1 VDITITS
8 ENHIGRGRMI
18 LGLSRFAELAAGLC
32 AIALLLGPGLRAS
45 FAEDFGTSTKYE
57 TRSASASAAP
67 AGKSKYL
74 RSASLAASARAEAGE
89 SNELPPVAAPDNPKY
104 GGRYFIDFRARTAAS
119 YGHAFLWYG
128 RLKDDGKVGAIEVAG
143 LHPATDS
150 VVPYILGHIIPVPSE
165 TGKSYGDLDEQYLT
179 ASYRVYLTEAQ
190 ARNVFAY
197 IKQKQASSPIWQA
210 GTVNCTGFISDVASY
225 MGLRT
230 PALPT
235 LMYPEDLV
243 NAIKELNGGRQE
255 MPSYASA
262 H

>member
-1 VDITITS
+1 MDITITS
-8 ENHIGRGRMI
+8 KNHVGRGRMT
-18 LGLSRFAELAAGLC
+18 LGRSRFAGLAAGLC
-32 AIALLLGPGLRAS
+32 AVALLLGLGRAS
-45 FAEDFGTSTKYE
+45 FAEDFGTSTKYA
-57 TRSASASAAP
+57 TGSAPASTAP
-67 AGKSKYL
+67 AGKSKYS
-74 RSASLAASARAEAGE
+74 RSASLAASARAEAEE
-89 SNELPPVAAPDNPKY
+89 SNGLPPVAAPDNPKY
-104 GGRYFIDFRARTAAS
+104 GGRYFVDFRARTAAS

-128 RLKDDGKVGAIEVAG
+128 RLKENGKVGAIEVAG

-165 TGKSYGDLDEQYLT
+165 TGASYGDLDEQYLT

-197 IKQKQASSPIWQA
+197 IKEKQASSPVWQA

-243 NAIKELNGGRQE
+243 KAIKELNGGRQE

>member
-1 VDITITS
+1 MALD
-8 ENHIGRGRMI
+8 R
-18 LGLSRFAELAAGLC
+18 SRFAGLAAGLC
-32 AIALLLGPGLRAS
+32 AVALLLGLERPS
-45 FAEDFGTSTKYE
+45 FAEDFGTTGS
-57 TRSASASAAP
+57 AP
-67 AGKSKYL
+67 ASTAPSGKLKHS
-74 RSASLAASARAEAGE
+74 RSASLAAASARAEAEE
-89 SNELPPVAAPDNPKY
+89 SNGLPPVAAPDNPKY
-104 GGRYFIDFRARTAAS
+104 GGRYFVDFRARTAAS

-128 RLKDDGKVGAIEVAG
+128 RLKENGKVGAIEVAG

-165 TGKSYGDLDEQYLT
+165 TGASYGDLDEQYLT

-243 NAIKELNGGRQE
+243 KKIKELNDGRQE
-255 MPSYASA
+255 MPSYASV

>member
-1 VDITITS
+1 VDIAITS
-8 ENHIGRGRMI
+8 ENHIRPGRMN
-18 LGLSRFAELAAGLC
+18 LGRSRFTGLAAGLC
-32 AIALLLGPGLRAS
+32 AISLLLGPGLRAS
-45 FAEDFGTSTKYE
+45 FATDFGKSTKY
-57 TRSASASAAP
+57 P
-67 AGKSKYL
+67 

-104 GGRYFIDFRARTAAS
+104 GGRYFVDFRARTAAS

-128 RLKDDGKVGAIEVAG
+128 RLKEDGKVGAIEVAG

-243 NAIKELNGGRQE
+243 KAIKELNGGRQE

>member
-1 VDITITS
+1 
-8 ENHIGRGRMI
+8 M
-18 LGLSRFAELAAGLC
+18 
-32 AIALLLGPGLRAS
+32 
-45 FAEDFGTSTKYE
+45 
-57 TRSASASAAP
+57 
-67 AGKSKYL
+67 
-74 RSASLAASARAEAGE
+74 
-89 SNELPPVAAPDNPKY
+89 AAPDNPKY
-104 GGRYFIDFRARTAAS
+104 GGRYFVDFRARTAAS

-128 RLKDDGKVGAIEVAG
+128 RLKEDGKVGAIEVAG

-165 TGKSYGDLDEQYLT
+165 TGASYGDLDEQYLT

-197 IKQKQASSPIWQA
+197 IKEKQASSPVWQA

-243 NAIKELNGGRQE
+243 KKIKELNGGRQE
-255 MPSYASA
+255 MPSYASV

>member
-1 VDITITS
+1 MVSDEGARGHGHVEQVNADKQRRRSGEASLLRDSRRSTIC
-8 ENHIGRGRMI
+8 RG
-18 LGLSRFAELAAGLC
+18 G
-32 AIALLLGPGLRAS
+32 AS
-45 FAEDFGTSTKYE
+45 QRRGSLPPTP
-57 TRSASASAAP
+57 RSA
-67 AGKSKYL
+67 
-74 RSASLAASARAEAGE
+74 
-89 SNELPPVAAPDNPKY
+89 
-104 GGRYFIDFRARTAAS
+104 
-119 YGHAFLWYG
+119 WC
-128 RLKDDGKVGAIEVAG
+128 GA
-143 LHPATDS
+143 DS

-197 IKQKQASSPIWQA
+197 IKQKQAAIWQA

-243 NAIKELNGGRQE
+243 KAIKELNGGRQE